1 MMRWPQGDACG
12 QGRFPNT
19 PATPVEITLS
29 MQDMKDA
36 PSSQRSFEVCQRA
49 SVIISQAKIQ
59 IKVWLRS
66 SLGKVKAHK
75 PSNTQSIA
83 ASL

>member
-1 MMRWPQGDACG
+1 MMRWPQRDAYG

-19 PATPVEITLS
+19 PATPVEITLG
-29 MQDMKDA
+29 MQVMKDA
-36 PSSQRSFEVCQRA
+36 PSSERSFEACQRA
-49 SVIISQAKIQ
+49 SGIISQAKIQ
-59 IKVWLRS
+59 IKVWLRPG
-66 SLGKVKAHK
+66 LGKVKSHK